1 MKVFIVYCHP
11 SDDSFT
17 RKVFDSFI
25 CGLDDAGTA
34 YCTSDLYKMNFLSDI
49 TEKEYLRDSNYLNSS
64 DIAPDVL
71 EEQRKI
77 NSCDA
82 IVFIYPIF
90 WTEAPAKLVGW
101 FDRVWSYGFAY
112 GNKTMKVLEKSL
124 FLCTAGHYVEDL
136 EKYGLLQSMKKIML
150 GDRMFK
156 RSKRNEFIVF
166 GGMTKDNISYKEKME
181 VEYLN
186 TSYEKA
192 KNLFNDEQVF
202 SLDGKYFTAV
212 ENTSSG
218 EVSDATIFS
227 YHQKDSAVWAEYS
240 GGKIIKG
247 FLIGTINT
255 DKSLHFMYQH
265 LNNDGCVRSG
275 KCKSIP
281 RFKDDGTL
289 QFIESWQWDTGD
301 SGSSVIEEI

>member
-17 RKVFDSFI
+17 RKVLIPLSAVLMMRVLHI
-25 CGLDDAGTA
+25 VLPT
-34 YCTSDLYKMNFLSDI
+34 YINELLSDI

-247 FLIGTINT
+247 F
-255 DKSLHFMYQH
+255 
-265 LNNDGCVRSG
+265 
-275 KCKSIP
+275 
-281 RFKDDGTL
+281 
-289 QFIESWQWDTGD
+289 
-301 SGSSVIEEI
+301 